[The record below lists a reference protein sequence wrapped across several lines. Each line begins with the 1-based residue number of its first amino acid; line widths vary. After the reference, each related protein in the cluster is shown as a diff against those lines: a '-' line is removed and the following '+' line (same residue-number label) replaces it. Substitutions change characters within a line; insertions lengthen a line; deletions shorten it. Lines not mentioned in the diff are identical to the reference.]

1 MWILMGLCIV
11 AVLVIYVFHW
21 IIILTDPKFRNRSSL
36 PPGSMGF
43 PFIGETL
50 QFMIPSYSLDIH
62 PFITKR
68 IQRFGS
74 IFRTSLFGQPIV
86 ISTDSEFNSYLMQQ
100 EGKLVELWAGP
111 ATKIFRQSDGFRIPF
126 SNIHKYIRSIT
137 LNHIGAECIREKLIS
152 QFEEMFIKTLHQW
165 STQTSIDVKQSITK
179 MNFRFFAK
187 HYFGYDIEN
196 LSSNFERIS
205 EELFTDFTERL
216 KTIPLNIPGTNY
228 HKCLKEWRKAFKIIK
243 NILEERR
250 NSPEKYRGDFLD
262 QAINDME
269 KDKIMN
275 DDQIVYL
282 VLGIWFANSAS
293 ISSMAQL
300 IFKFLSE
307 YPSVVE
313 ELRVEHEQIL
323 RSRDKSRT
331 SSLTWNEY
339 KSMKFTQHVMNET
352 LRFSILLPGIL
363 RKTLKDI
370 HFKEYIIPAN
380 WIILAFTPN
389 LHMNSEIYEDPLT
402 FNPWRWKELDSFTVS
417 KNFKPFGGGLTQCPG
432 AELSR
437 AFIATFLHVLV
448 TKYRWTKIKGGKVV
462 RNPILEFSDRIHIK
476 IWENREKT

>member
-228 HKCLKEWRKAFKIIK
+228 HKCLK
-243 NILEERR
+243 
-250 NSPEKYRGDFLD
+250 
-262 QAINDME
+262 
-269 KDKIMN
+269 
-275 DDQIVYL
+275 
-282 VLGIWFANSAS
+282 
-293 ISSMAQL
+293 
-300 IFKFLSE
+300 
-307 YPSVVE
+307 
-313 ELRVEHEQIL
+313 
-323 RSRDKSRT
+323 
-331 SSLTWNEY
+331 
-339 KSMKFTQHVMNET
+339 VMNET